1 MSDDRI
7 PLRIEATAYVRV
19 HIPDDVAEGPA
30 PALMALHGYAQD
42 GEAMFAYAK
51 SVAPAGTIVIAPE
64 GPQAFYAER
73 WRKDVGAR
81 RIGYGWIAD
90 PDRAAAEARNR
101 DFLGKA
107 LDHAAEAHAID
118 PARTVVLGYSQG
130 VGVAADFAVH
140 ARERVGG
147 LIGLAGGVPTAN
159 RPALGALEGL
169 PVLWLTGTRDRYY
182 AADYNAKVVE
192 RLAASGTDLEA
203 EALDLEHALLDDV
216 APRVTAWLS
225 ARLG

>member
-1 MSDDRI
+1 MADDRI

-19 HIPDDVAEGPA
+19 HVPDGLAAGPA

-42 GEAMFAYAK
+42 GEAMFAYAR
-51 SVAPAGTIVIAPE
+51 SVAPPGAIVIAPE

-101 DFLGKA
+101 AFLGKA
-107 LDHAAEAHAID
+107 LDHAAGLHALD
-118 PARTVVLGYSQG
+118 PARTIVLGYSQG

-140 ARERVGG
+140 ARERIGG
-147 LIGLAGGVPTAN
+147 LVGLAGGVPTAN

-169 PVLWLTGTRDRYY
+169 PVLWLTGTEDRYY

-192 RLAASGTDLEA
+192 RLAASGTDLDA
-203 EALDLEHALLDDV
+203 AALELGHDLLEPVRTRV
-216 APRVTAWLS
+216 ADWL
-225 ARLG
+225 AVRMA

>member
-1 MSDDRI
+1 MSDPRI
-7 PLRIEATAYVRV
+7 PLRIEATAYVRM
-19 HIPDDVAEGPA
+19 HIPDDVADGPA

-42 GEAMFAYAK
+42 GEAMFTYARR
-51 SVAPAGTIVIAPE
+51 VAPTGTIVIAPE

-81 RIGYGWIAD
+81 RIAYGWIAD
-90 PDRAAAEARNR
+90 PDRPAAEARNR

-107 LDHAAEAHAID
+107 LDHAAASHAID

-140 ARERVGG
+140 ARKRIGG

-159 RPALGALEGL
+159 RPSLGALEGL
-169 PVLWLTGTRDRYY
+169 PVLWLTGTCDRYY

-192 RLAASGTDLEA
+192 RLAAAGAELTA

-216 APRVTAWLS
+216 APQVRAWLA